1 MGSARQLNGFIDVC
15 SKGIGRARKARPF
28 QSRKE
33 AARGPCSAGQ
43 EFPAAALVARGAG
56 PCSAGGLSF
65 TLRAGSGLLAPT
77 QETAVAP
84 RPCDQQNCPQT
95 FPRAPWG

>member
-1 MGSARQLNGFIDVC
+1 MGSAPQLNGFIDVW
-15 SKGIGRARKARPF
+15 SKGRGQARKVCVHF
-28 QSRKE
+28 QNRKE
-33 AARGPCSAGQ
+33 AATGSLLLRPGVPSRSTGGAWGRAVLCRGT
-43 EFPAAALVARGAG
+43 
-56 PCSAGGLSF
+56 F

-84 RPCDQQNCPQT
+84 RPCDQQNCLQT